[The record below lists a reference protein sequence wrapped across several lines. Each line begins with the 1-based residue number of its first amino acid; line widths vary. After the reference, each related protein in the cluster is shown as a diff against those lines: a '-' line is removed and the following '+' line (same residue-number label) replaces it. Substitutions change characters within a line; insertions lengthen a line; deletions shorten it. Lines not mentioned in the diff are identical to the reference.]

1 MRDPSVLRAHPLR
14 SYPAAKTETS
24 ELSNVKHVF
33 VKTATRLNNR
43 AENSPSA
50 TRARERRMRGFRD
63 LNAHSSFSRASG

>member
-43 AENSPSA
+43 AENSHQPRVTASVACVAFA
-50 TRARERRMRGFRD
+50 T
-63 LNAHSSFSRASG
+63 